1 MTKKS
6 LGDLLRE
13 EAHKSLESEEVGTTE
28 RSQELVQK
36 SSNNSNQA
44 AEQTIDVTATARPVD
59 ADESP
64 TSTPE
69 PSAAE
74 TSETKKRGL
83 SPKTSAK
90 AADPKATEAKTMKS
104 SSKTDNAQ
112 PESSDHTTLEATIAE
127 LKSGLATAQKT
138 ESTLQEKLTALQAEL
153 DEQKSLA
160 QKLQAEQKQTQKLKA
175 ELEDAKQTILKLTEA
190 GSQAAQPE
198 PPKPAKPEKP
208 EKPEKSSGLQ
218 LAKQPESQHR
228 DYRSH
233 RILLS
238 ERIPQHSMHQH
249 YPSKTTSDS
258 DLGWFD

>member
-59 ADESP
+59 VNESP
-64 TSTPE
+64 TFTPE

-74 TSETKKRGL
+74 TSETKKRGF
-83 SPKTSAK
+83 SPKTSTK

-112 PESSDHTTLEATIAE
+112 PESSDHVALEATIAE
-127 LKSGLATAQKT
+127 LKSGLETAQKT
-138 ESTLQEKLTALQAEL
+138 EATLQEKLTALQTEL
-153 DEQKSLA
+153 ADQKALV

-190 GSQAAQPE
+190 SSKSAQAE
-198 PPKPAKPEKP
+198 PAKPEKP
-208 EKPEKSSGLQ
+208 EKLAKSSGLQ
-218 LAKQPESQHR
+218 LAKQPESQPR

-249 YPSKTTSDS
+249 YPSKTTSDA
-258 DLGWFD
+258 DLGWVD

>member
-13 EAHKSLESEEVGTTE
+13 EAQKSLESEEVGTTE
-28 RSQELVQK
+28 RSQESVQK

-59 ADESP
+59 ADEP
-64 TSTPE
+64 ATATPDS
-69 PSAAE
+69 SAGE
-74 TSETKKRGL
+74 TSETKKRGF
-83 SPKTSAK
+83 SPKTSTK

-112 PESSDHTTLEATIAE
+112 LESSDHTALEATIAE
-127 LKSGLATAQKT
+127 LKSGLETARQT
-138 ESTLQEKLTALQAEL
+138 EATLQETLTALQTEL
-153 DEQKSLA
+153 ADQKALV

-175 ELEDAKQTILKLTEA
+175 ELEDARQTILKLTEA
-190 GSQAAQPE
+190 SSQAAQPE
-198 PPKPAKPEKP
+198 PAKPEKP
-208 EKPEKSSGLQ
+208 EKPEKTTKSSGLQ
-218 LAKQPESQHR
+218 LAKQPDPKSR